1 MMEEERDEIEK
12 KGPKALPWL
21 TCNKLWMVYIDGKCV
36 RKERREGKEKA
47 DGGGERF
54 EVADAIEFCSE
65 G

>member
-1 MMEEERDEIEK
+1 
-12 KGPKALPWL
+12 
-21 TCNKLWMVYIDGKCV
+21 MVYIDGKCV